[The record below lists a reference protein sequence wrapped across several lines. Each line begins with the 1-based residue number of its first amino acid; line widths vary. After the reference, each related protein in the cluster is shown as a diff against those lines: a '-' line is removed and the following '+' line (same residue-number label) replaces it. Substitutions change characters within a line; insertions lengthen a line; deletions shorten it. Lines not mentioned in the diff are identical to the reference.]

1 MKLQRLV
8 IPLLILTLFWAA
20 WRAWGWPGVA
30 AVAGGVLMWLLLHF
44 TRVMT
49 ILKRAADRPVG
60 WVDSAVMLN
69 ARLKPGMAL
78 VQTLAI
84 TRSIGERLSDEHAQP
99 EVYRWT
105 DNGGSTVTT
114 TFEGGRLVRWEM
126 HRPPAADTESGA

>member
-1 MKLQRLV
+1 MKLQRLF
-8 IPLLILTLFWAA
+8 IPLLILALFWAA

-84 TRSIGERLSDEHAQP
+84 TRSIGERLSDEDAQP

-126 HRPPAADTESGA
+126 QRPTEPEPVAGA